1 MGMNRSIFSVLSLI
15 VGILVT
21 NGFVE
26 AEDSPPAK
34 GGVMPQITFDIP
46 ESLEHQEYLQVGNK
60 KEFTI
65 ADIKAE
71 IVLIEIFSMY

>member
-1 MGMNRSIFSVLSLI
+1 MGLNRSIFSVLSLI

-26 AEDSPPAK
+26 AEDSPPAE

-46 ESLEHQEYLQVGNK
+46 ESLEHQEYLHVGNK
-60 KEFTI
+60 KKFSI